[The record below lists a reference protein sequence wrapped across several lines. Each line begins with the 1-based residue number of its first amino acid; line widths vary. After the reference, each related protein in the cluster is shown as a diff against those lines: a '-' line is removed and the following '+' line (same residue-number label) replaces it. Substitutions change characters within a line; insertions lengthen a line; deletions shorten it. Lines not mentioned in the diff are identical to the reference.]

1 MRLGQFIKDWRKE
14 HKVTQEDLANAAGV
28 TKGYISQL
36 ENDYKPNGKDT
47 IIPTYTVLKGL
58 ANAMDI
64 DINVFLNAVDT
75 EISLLPEDV
84 PTPTRPSIP
93 EFKTAQE
100 AIKFI
105 LEVPM
110 VADFGGYDLDRMTD
124 EQLINFATEVA
135 GMIQVM
141 SRHYPSKDE

>member
-1 MRLGQFIKDWRKE
+1 MAEFKDRLQDILEIKNLKPIRLSEMTGIDRGTISAYLSGKY
-14 HKVTQEDLANAAGV
+14 KATQNNL
-28 TKGYISQL
+28 YIIAKALDVSEAWLMGHDVDPQRIPDS
-36 ENDYKPNGKDT
+36 NRNSDT
-47 IIPTYTVLKGL
+47 TPRPTL
-58 ANAMDI
+58 
-64 DINVFLNAVDT
+64 
-75 EISLLPEDV
+75 
-84 PTPTRPSIP
+84 P